1 MGTSRAIERRL
12 RKSARRQ
19 AGRFDSVAPEIR
31 RRLTGRQRPRMAH
44 PAGAERRTV
53 WREWGPVTAVTL
65 AVFELLYFFVFADML
80 GGTSTA
86 GVAVTAAVGCATVCS
101 RFVQEYAMFRSTDAK
116 HAPFLVVGV
125 VSVGVMLV
133 AMAAEA
139 LWKTF

>member
-1 MGTSRAIERRL
+1 M
-12 RKSARRQ
+12 
-19 AGRFDSVAPEIR
+19 APEML
-31 RRLTGRQRPRMAH
+31 RRLTGRQRRRMAY
-44 PAGAERRTV
+44 PAGAERAQRRTV

-65 AVFELLYFFVFADML
+65 VVFELLYFFVFADML

-86 GVAVTAAVGCATVCS
+86 GVVVTAAVGCITVCS

-125 VSVGVMLV
+125 VSVGVLLV